1 MDQEEELAKFKSI
14 IFSGLVF
21 LISAYFSFGE
31 LKFAIWGKN
40 AEAKITRTHET
51 RSSGR
56 RAHPMIQ
63 IEYQFTEA
71 DGTGR
76 SERADVA
83 VDWPV
88 STTGMMTV
96 QYLPGV
102 ADSSRPLGQSKMTAV
117 YVFLAAL
124 AWLGFNGYKLCKLA
138 NEPIRGSARSR
149 R

>member
-1 MDQEEELAKFKSI
+1 MDQDEELAKFKSI
-14 IFSGLVF
+14 LFSAVVF

-31 LKFAIWGKN
+31 LKFAVWGKT
-40 AEAKITRTHET
+40 AEAKISRTHET
-51 RSSGR
+51 KSAGR
-56 RAHPMIQ
+56 RSRPMIQ

-83 VDWPV
+83 IDWPV
-88 STTGMMTV
+88 PTTGVMTV

-102 ADSSRPLGQSKMTAV
+102 ADSSRPLGQSKMMAV
-117 YVFLAAL
+117 YIFLASL
-124 AWLGFNGYKLCKLA
+124 AGLGFNGYKLCKLA
-138 NEPIRGSARSR
+138 NEPVRGSGRGR